1 MNQSEIQ
8 QAFLEA
14 LVSVAPDAEPDA
26 LDRDEPLR
34 EQMDLDS
41 MDLLNLVIR
50 LNEVLG
56 VEVPERDYP
65 RLDSVANAVAYLEA
79 ALQAKG

>member
-1 MNQSEIQ
+1 MNSSEIQ
-8 QAFLEA
+8 QAFLDA
-14 LVSVAPDAEPDA
+14 LLSVAPDAEPDA
-26 LDRDEPLR
+26 LERDEPLR
-34 EQMDLDS
+34 DQMDLDS

-56 VEVPERDYP
+56 VEIPERDYP

-79 ALQAKG
+79 ALQAKD